1 MFDLI
6 RQNADKIT
14 KEMIRQLEIEQR
26 QFQKDLATY
35 YGWVNQSQ
43 ILLGVILHEIN
54 KKWQSWKKTPH
65 FDKISYFLCFNRW
78 SI

>member
-14 KEMIRQLEIEQR
+14 KEMIRQLEIEQI

-43 ILLGVILHEIN
+43 ILLEVILHEVN
-54 KKWQSWKKTPH
+54 KKWQIWKKKPV
-65 FDKISYFLCFNRW
+65 FAKISYFVCFNRW
-78 SI
+78 PI

>member
-1 MFDLI
+1 MI

-14 KEMIRQLEIEQR
+14 KEVIRQLEIEQR

-43 ILLGVILHEIN
+43 ILLGVILHEID
-54 KKWQSWKKTPH
+54 KKGQSWKNRPY
-65 FDKISYFLCFNRW
+65 FGKIFNFICFNRW